1 MRIWAGVCSLLLLL
15 ASFAQ
20 PASTDELVVD
30 DASSAAQITGTW
42 ATSSVGSGFVGSG
55 YRYRVGG
62 DGSSGVTWP
71 FPSTAAAGGYEVF
84 ARWTSGPNRASNA
97 GYVVM
102 HAVGTTTV
110 SVDQRSAGG
119 SWQSLGTFSFN
130 PGANQ
135 GVRLTDKA
143 DGVVVADAVHWVLSA
158 AGTQTA
164 TSRDPRFFDQTGY
177 RIDRDDFW
185 DFFQKRGGVRAFG
198 YPVSRE
204 FTFFGCQTQF
214 FQRLAM
220 QECGN
225 QGVGTLNI
233 LEEGLLPYNRFH
245 GSTVPMPDPAL
256 ITAAPLSSD
265 PAFAAKAINFVREN
279 APEVVDG
286 ESVKFFSAFQ
296 NTVSLNDAFPQ
307 GSGDPALLPLLN
319 LQLWGL
325 PTSKPAYDP
334 TNHDFIYLRFQRGVM
349 HCDKGCQCTPRL
361 AVGGLSE
368 ERADGRTA
376 AGRSGCPSF
385 RQSIVARHPRR
396 SDPPRRDVWRC
407 IHGTVAGGGV
417 LS

>member
-1 MRIWAGVCSLLLLL
+1 MAWWSPTR
-15 ASFAQ
+15 
-20 PASTDELVVD
+20 STGCCLPPEL
-30 DASSAAQITGTW
+30 
-42 ATSSVGSGFVGSG
+42 
-55 YRYRVGG
+55 
-62 DGSSGVTWP
+62 
-71 FPSTAAAGGYEVF
+71 
-84 ARWTSGPNRASNA
+84 
-97 GYVVM
+97 
-102 HAVGTTTV
+102 
-110 SVDQRSAGG
+110 
-119 SWQSLGTFSFN
+119 
-130 PGANQ
+130 
-135 GVRLTDKA
+135 
-143 DGVVVADAVHWVLSA
+143 
-158 AGTQTA
+158 QTA